1 MLRYGAGVSPRLRMT
16 SARALGSGGD
26 GGTEVAAALAMVA
39 ISRK

>member
-1 MLRYGAGVSPRLRMT
+1 MSYRAGVRPWRRMT
-16 SARALGSGGD
+16 SARALGSGGV